1 MIGQRVGFGMGARK
15 RSWTFHQPEGWVY
28 VFYRTAWPDRIKIG
42 MCSIPPERKL
52 WLLFQI
58 SWGTERCLHPE
69 KGDLFAFQVSRSED
83 RRRDEKRVQAALGPS
98 LIKGKRDIF
107 AATLNEGKEAVVNA
121 TGNPLTIIREWE
133 RCSYLAY

>member
-1 MIGQRVGFGMGARK
+1 M
-15 RSWTFHQPEGWVY
+15 
-28 VFYRTAWPDRIKIG
+28 FYRTAWPDRIKIG

-83 RRRDEKRVQAALGPS
+83 RRRDEKRVQAALGSS

-107 AATLNEGKEAVVNA
+107 AATLTEGKEAVVNA